1 MNVIEDIA
9 RERLGHLQS
18 AATGKTSW
26 KVDYIFLRG
35 ASFVRKGADELSPI
49 GDCDYSGVIIEFK
62 AAEDEKSN
70 HCVVDRIHYSFT
82 EGREVEYGLPFMN
95 GVFKMGDNCQYRSG
109 DKLFFFYHYQYK
121 ELNDIVPYLKWV
133 NLCQTQFEVDEVKIE
148 FEKGKEINTDVFEK
162 MQEIA
167 RLKELVKVYRKVLG
181 IVEVQMDAE
190 KMAGSLKFG
199 RN

>member
-1 MNVIEDIA
+1 MNIIADIA
-9 RERLGHLQS
+9 RERLSRLQQS
-18 AATGKTSW
+18 TTKLTSW
-26 KVDYIFLRG
+26 VVDYVFLRG
-35 ASFVRKGADELSPI
+35 ASFEIKGPEEISSCSDS
-49 GDCDYSGVIIEFK
+49 DYSGVIIEFK
-62 AAEDEKSN
+62 AAEDEKMTHN
-70 HCVVDRIHYSFT
+70 VVDRIHYSFT
-82 EGREVEYGLPFMN
+82 ESREVEYGLPFMN

-133 NLCQTQFEVDEVKIE
+133 NLCQSQFEVDEVKIE
-148 FEKGKEINTDVFEK
+148 FEKGKEITTGVFEK

-167 RLKELVKVYRKVLG
+167 RLKELVKVYRRILG

-190 KMAGSLKFG
+190 KLAGSLRVG

>member
-1 MNVIEDIA
+1 MKEIEDIT
-9 RERLGHLQS
+9 RERLEQLKRS
-18 AATGKTSW
+18 TTKLTSW
-26 KVDYIFLRG
+26 TVDYTFLRG
-35 ASFVRKGADELSPI
+35 GSFVKKGLGELSPFS
-49 GDCDYSGVIIEFK
+49 DCDYSGVVIEFK
-62 AAEDEKSN
+62 AAEDEKSS
-70 HCVVDRIHYSFT
+70 HSVVDRIHYSIT
-82 EGREVEYGLPFMN
+82 ERREVDYGLPFMN
-95 GVFKMGDNCQYRSG
+95 GVFKIGDNCQYRCG
-109 DKLFFFYHYQYK
+109 DTLFFFYHYQYK
-121 ELNDIVPYLKWV
+121 ELNDVVPYLKWV

-190 KMAGSLKFG
+190 KLAGSLRLG